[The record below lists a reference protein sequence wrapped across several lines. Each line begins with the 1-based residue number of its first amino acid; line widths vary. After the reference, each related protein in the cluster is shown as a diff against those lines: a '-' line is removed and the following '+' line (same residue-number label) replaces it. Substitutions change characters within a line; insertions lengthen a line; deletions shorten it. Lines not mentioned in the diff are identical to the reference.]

1 MVPEFCFVHPLPCS
15 VWKQVVWLPS
25 ILHRLNGLLVA
36 DELRVAINKETKIG
50 VEFLPGGVNVSTV
63 WRPLTI
69 RWKKLCP
76 SKNDASTADP
86 RLLLP
91 TFKPMLLDLD
101 SDMLSDLDMIWN
113 IDYSTD
119 QDLDSQKS
127 LISNGSPQQRSSASA
142 DQLDDLM
149 DLITFSDPVN
159 SSSQWNERTRNIS
172 FDMVSRNSLS
182 KFGPSPSLVLE
193 ALTLTKSND
202 GFDMERLET
211 IGDSLLKLVI
221 GIYVYGQTASKHLDE
236 GRLSH
241 MRMQQ
246 INNKHL
252 YKLGQQKNLGQLI
265 SGQSFDL
272 ILNFLP
278 PGFQAPVTENAG
290 ETNLHLQ
297 QYVSSKNI
305 ADSMGIEFNLQSTI
319 YFCFVFC

>member
-15 VWKQVVWLPS
+15 VWKQVIWLPS

-36 DELRVAINKETKIG
+36 EELRIRINKETKIG

-63 WRPLTI
+63 WHPLTI
-69 RWKKLCP
+69 RWKKLYP

-91 TFKPMLLDLD
+91 TFKPQMLLDLD
-101 SDMLSDLDMIWN
+101 SEMLSDLDMIWN

-119 QDLDSQKS
+119 RNSDSQKS
-127 LISNGSPQQRSSASA
+127 LVLNGSPRLSSASG
-142 DQLDDLM
+142 QLDDSI
-149 DLITFSDPVN
+149 DLISFVNDNPVN
-159 SSSQWNERTRNIS
+159 PPSNWNERTKNIS
-172 FDMVSRNSLS
+172 FDIVSHNALS

-221 GIYVYGQTASKHLDE
+221 GIYVYGQTGSKHFDE

-252 YKLGQQKNLGQLI
+252 FKLGQQKNLGQLI

-297 QYVSSKNI
+297 QYVSTKNI
-305 ADSMGIEFNLQSTI
+305 ADSMGISFHLRSKM
-319 YFCFVFC
+319 

>member
-1 MVPEFCFVHPLPCS
+1 
-15 VWKQVVWLPS
+15 
-25 ILHRLNGLLVA
+25 
-36 DELRVAINKETKIG
+36 
-50 VEFLPGGVNVSTV
+50 
-63 WRPLTI
+63 
-69 RWKKLCP
+69 
-76 SKNDASTADP
+76 
-86 RLLLP
+86 
-91 TFKPMLLDLD
+91 MLLDLD

-113 IDYSTD
+113 VDYSTD
-119 QDLDSQKS
+119 RDLDSHKS
-127 LISNGSPQQRSSASA
+127 LILNGSPQQRSSASA
-142 DQLDDLM
+142 DQLDDAM
-149 DLITFSDPVN
+149 DLKTISDPVN

-221 GIYVYGQTASKHLDE
+221 GIYVYGQTDSKHLDE

-252 YKLGQQKNLGQLI
+252 FKLGQQKNLGQLI

-305 ADSMGIEFNLQSTI
+305 ADSMGTEFNLQSTI
-319 YFCFVFC
+319 YFVLFLLLFCFFFYRGSYGCLSSFDWYQGRNDGYELDGIEDCARYSQPG